1 MLALIFKY
9 ITLVIGLG
17 QGGLAVNSFIGQ
29 PQKVFFVTKMA
40 FPARPGATYFE
51 FLIVY
56 VASPHMGCQQQ
67 IRRFQVW
74 ARACYVLMVAIVGA
88 FDKHVR
94 ILVADFL
101 KEIPMPLFHPWNELK
116 ILCS

>member
-40 FPARPGATYFE
+40 FP
-51 FLIVY
+51 
-56 VASPHMGCQQQ
+56 
-67 IRRFQVW
+67 
-74 ARACYVLMVAIVGA
+74 ACYVLMVAIVGA

>member
-40 FPARPGATYFE
+40 FPA
-51 FLIVY
+51 
-56 VASPHMGCQQQ
+56 
-67 IRRFQVW
+67 
-74 ARACYVLMVAIVGA
+74 CYVLMVAIVGA

-101 KEIPMPLFHPWNELK
+101 KESPMSF
-116 ILCS
+116 